1 MPRQGDFEFFM
12 ASEREVY
19 YDSDV
24 NSNVSQPLHM
34 QYFDSCEVKPCA
46 VGFREILTES
56 SQGNQIPAHRFR
68 KILRRC
74 KIQARDLLKHIT
86 TLLVH

>member
-1 MPRQGDFEFFM
+1 MSRQFDLEFFM

-19 YDSDV
+19 YDSVV

-46 VGFREILTES
+46 VGIRNNT
-56 SQGNQIPAHRFR
+56 HR
-68 KILRRC
+68 K
-74 KIQARDLLKHIT
+74 
-86 TLLVH
+86 